1 MIVKPFLWQAWSLSF
16 GLILLAAGSCWAGE
30 VSGTVRDAEGRLLRD
45 TVVFVVGVRAG
56 SAPSRPVVMD
66 QRRRTFIPHVM
77 VVQLGT
83 TIEFPNNDTVYHN
96 VFSYREG
103 KKFDLG
109 LYPVG
114 TTRREVMSKPGL
126 VRLFCNIHSNMSAYI
141 WVIENP
147 YFSQTGEDGVFHL
160 RSVPPGSYTVRFWH
174 AKAGSVTREVQVR
187 TGETREDAILGG
199 S

>member
-1 MIVKPFLWQAWSLSF
+1 M
-16 GLILLAAGSCWAGE
+16 LAAMGSGVAWAGE
-30 VSGTVRDAEGRLLRD
+30 ATGTVRGRDGHPLRD
-45 TVVFVVGVRAG
+45 AIVFVVGVQAG
-56 SAPSRPVVMD
+56 TPPRRPAVMD

-83 TIEFPNNDTVYHN
+83 TIEFPNHDTVFHN

-103 KKFDLG
+103 KRFDLG

-114 TTRREVMSKPGL
+114 ATRREVMSKPGL

-141 WVIENP
+141 WVVENP
-147 YFSQTGEDGVFHL
+147 YFCQTGEDGVFRL
-160 RSVPPGSYTVRFWH
+160 VGVPPGTYTVRFWH
-174 AKAGSVTREVQVR
+174 AKEGSTMRQLHVKS
-187 TGETREDAILGG
+187 GETREDVTLDG

>member
-1 MIVKPFLWQAWSLSF
+1 
-16 GLILLAAGSCWAGE
+16 
-30 VSGTVRDAEGRLLRD
+30 
-45 TVVFVVGVRAG
+45 
-56 SAPSRPVVMD
+56 MD

-83 TIEFPNNDTVYHN
+83 TVEFPNNDTVFHN

-147 YFSQTGEDGVFHL
+147 YFDQTGEDGTYRL
-160 RSVPPGSYTVRFWH
+160 RNVPPGTYTVRFWH
-174 AKAGSVTREVQVR
+174 SKEGSITREVRVGA
-187 TGETREDAILGG
+187 GEAREDAVLDG